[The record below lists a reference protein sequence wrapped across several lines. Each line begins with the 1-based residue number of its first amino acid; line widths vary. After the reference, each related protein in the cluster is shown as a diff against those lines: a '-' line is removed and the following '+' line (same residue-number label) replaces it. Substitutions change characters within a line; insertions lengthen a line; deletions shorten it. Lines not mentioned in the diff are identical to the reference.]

1 MDRSRRCSEYFEPS
15 NAQLD
20 GILPGVDPHSTRP
33 QAATERFPSAPA
45 GGRVQF
51 SHESRRLALRRA
63 SSAADFAAASSAGT
77 RSPVPKYISSGV
89 CPRKAECGTCV
100 LYNSATQC
108 P

>member
-1 MDRSRRCSEYFEPS
+1 MGRSRRCSEYFEPS

-33 QAATERFPSAPA
+33 QAATERSPSDSRP
-45 GGRVQF
+45 QF
-51 SHESRRLALRRA
+51 SHDSDRLALRRA
-63 SSAADFAAASSAGT
+63 SSAADLADASSAGT